1 MRGDETT
8 SAWDRLRRRR
18 TPATLRHA
26 PELNRPAP
34 ADPDLDCWCRPC
46 GRARMWQRQHH
57 RDAEPRDRS
66 DPHERDDLRRGQRQ
80 DHRGPPPGALG
91 GRCHLRE
98 RQHGHRHHTHQWL
111 GHRRRPREHEHRR
124 DVRRRHEADDAVLAV
139 RDALR
144 EPINRRDSPRVLS
157 AVPNGGVMRFSLV
170 LMLSLLH
177 PGSRAVAQRTA
188 PPACT
193 ETAVRDSSHIW
204 REVDAQYARLAD
216 AMRRKDVDA
225 LFALYT
231 PDYRVVMGNGEIW
244 SRERSLEY
252 QRAGLARVRETH
264 HISNTII
271 RLTACGDHATAT
283 VLQQWYRTQ
292 DMAGAAR
299 RVETNAVQDEHWVR
313 TAGGWKRGDIGEISR
328 GASFVDG
335 KRVDITK
342 PYDPDAPPYDPSAAS
357 SPR

>member
-1 MRGDETT
+1 
-8 SAWDRLRRRR
+8 
-18 TPATLRHA
+18 
-26 PELNRPAP
+26 
-34 ADPDLDCWCRPC
+34 
-46 GRARMWQRQHH
+46 
-57 RDAEPRDRS
+57 
-66 DPHERDDLRRGQRQ
+66 
-80 DHRGPPPGALG
+80 
-91 GRCHLRE
+91 
-98 RQHGHRHHTHQWL
+98 
-111 GHRRRPREHEHRR
+111 
-124 DVRRRHEADDAVLAV
+124 
-139 RDALR
+139 
-144 EPINRRDSPRVLS
+144 
-157 AVPNGGVMRFSLV
+157 MRFSLV

-271 RLTACGDHATAT
+271 RLTA
-283 VLQQWYRTQ
+283 
-292 DMAGAAR
+292 
-299 RVETNAVQDEHWVR
+299 
-313 TAGGWKRGDIGEISR
+313 GGWKRGDIGEISR
-328 GASFVDG
+328 GSVFRGRQARRHYEAV
-335 KRVDITK
+335 R
-342 PYDPDAPPYDPSAAS
+342 PRRAALRS
-357 SPR
+357 ERSLEPALVVPAH

>member
-1 MRGDETT
+1 
-8 SAWDRLRRRR
+8 
-18 TPATLRHA
+18 
-26 PELNRPAP
+26 
-34 ADPDLDCWCRPC
+34 
-46 GRARMWQRQHH
+46 
-57 RDAEPRDRS
+57 
-66 DPHERDDLRRGQRQ
+66 
-80 DHRGPPPGALG
+80 
-91 GRCHLRE
+91 
-98 RQHGHRHHTHQWL
+98 
-111 GHRRRPREHEHRR
+111 
-124 DVRRRHEADDAVLAV
+124 
-139 RDALR
+139 
-144 EPINRRDSPRVLS
+144 
-157 AVPNGGVMRFSLV
+157 MRFSLV

-177 PGSRAVAQRTA
+177 PGSRAVAQRTS

>member
-1 MRGDETT
+1 
-8 SAWDRLRRRR
+8 
-18 TPATLRHA
+18 
-26 PELNRPAP
+26 
-34 ADPDLDCWCRPC
+34 
-46 GRARMWQRQHH
+46 
-57 RDAEPRDRS
+57 
-66 DPHERDDLRRGQRQ
+66 
-80 DHRGPPPGALG
+80 
-91 GRCHLRE
+91 
-98 RQHGHRHHTHQWL
+98 
-111 GHRRRPREHEHRR
+111 
-124 DVRRRHEADDAVLAV
+124 
-139 RDALR
+139 
-144 EPINRRDSPRVLS
+144 
-157 AVPNGGVMRFSLV
+157 MRFSLV

-271 RLTACGDHATAT
+271 RLTA
-283 VLQQWYRTQ
+283 
-292 DMAGAAR
+292 
-299 RVETNAVQDEHWVR
+299 
-313 TAGGWKRGDIGEISR
+313 GGWKRGDIGEISR